1 MKTYDIIRR
10 AGRSL
15 KQAKIRTLL
24 TSLAIGVGAFT
35 ITLSLAAGEGGRT
48 YTEKLVAANADT
60 QSLIVTPKSQQGP
73 GQTQN
78 APREFGAGPEQAKDI
93 LYLSG
98 ADIDKIKGISGVE
111 KVTPTYN
118 VSAQY
123 VTREGQKK
131 YQVAVDTKAD
141 RANLDL
147 VAGAVPNDT
156 LADNQVI
163 IPEDYLEILGF
174 NSASEAVGKTITLRF
189 AQDETYTIAAVD
201 KKPENALIYQSS
213 IRLSIDESKRLYD
226 LMNADN
232 PEYGKFFM
240 VNVTVAA
247 TADAQ
252 AVQDQVKAKGY
263 DVLSARDIQATLF
276 QFIDIVQWGTAGFG
290 ALAILASI
298 FGIIN
303 TQYISVLER
312 TQQIGLMKALG
323 MRSRDVAALFRYEAA
338 WIGFLG
344 GAIGTSF
351 AFIAGTVLNPIIAN
365 ALGLSKGTDLLI
377 FQPLIVTGLIAS
389 LILIAIIA
397 GYFPARKAAKLD
409 PIEALRTE

>member
-1 MKTYDIIRR
+1 MKTYDVIRR

-35 ITLSLAAGEGGRT
+35 ITLSLAAGEGGRQ

-60 QSLIVTPKSQQGP
+60 QSLIVTPKAQQGP
-73 GQTQN
+73 GQAQD
-78 APREFGAGPEQAKDI
+78 APREYGAGPEQAAD
-93 LYLSG
+93 LSYLSQT
-98 ADIDKIKGISGVE
+98 DIDKIQAISGVE
-111 KVTPTYN
+111 KVTPTYSI
-118 VSAQY
+118 SAQY

-131 YQVAVDTKAD
+131 YQAAIDTKAD
-141 RANLDL
+141 RANLDI
-147 VAGAVPNDT
+147 VAGSVPHDT
-156 LADNQVI
+156 LLDNQVI
-163 IPEDYLEILGF
+163 IPEDYLGILGF
-174 NSASEAVGKTITLRF
+174 KQPGDAIGKTITLHF
-189 AQDETYTIAAVD
+189 MQDETYTIAAVD
-201 KKPENALIYQSS
+201 KKPENALIYRPS
-213 IRLSIDESKRLYD
+213 IRLSINESKRLYD
-226 LMNADN
+226 LSSKGT
-232 PEYGKFFM
+232 PEYGQFFM
-240 VNVTVAA
+240 VNVTVA
-247 TADAQ
+247 TSVDAQ
-252 AVQDQVKAKGY
+252 AVQDQIKGKGY

-344 GAIGTSF
+344 GAIGTGL
-351 AFIAGTVLNPIIAN
+351 AFTAGMILNPIIAE
-365 ALGLSKGTDLLI
+365 ALGLGNGTNLLV
-377 FQPLIVTGLIAS
+377 FQPLVVTGLIAS